1 MGRGGRLGVFWP
13 LTRRTCSRELQSD
26 VNFCLHVVIPHQSAG
41 WRCASCRAP
50 SSSSI
55 TPATVNGRIIL
66 LLVVDWEAP
75 PPQLPPP
82 TASAP
87 MTACICE
94 THRDYK
100 VVWMTICAK
109 HFQSIFGGGLPGG
122 RRLETLLF
130 AISHI
135 LLAWKNYSAS
145 VV

>member
-1 MGRGGRLGVFWP
+1 MFWP

-100 VVWMTICAK
+100 VVWMTIRATFSEYFSGV
-109 HFQSIFGGGLPGG
+109 FQEEEGWKLCFLPFHTSYWPG
-122 RRLETLLF
+122 RTT
-130 AISHI
+130 
-135 LLAWKNYSAS
+135 
-145 VV
+145 VQV